1 MGSSTH
7 TKMTTRSRAL
17 SKTMIDWTWAKRV
30 FTGIGQALLG
40 ANKALQDNFLKVLGC
55 FKKNSEAAKKSTA
68 HAQSYE
74 MVDQVI
80 DGLVKGIKF
89 IFSYPKA
96 IMAYICKFK
105 KNIAVWI
112 SKMFSMRRLRKYR
125 RMMENGQ
132 SLSLSQLKAYKSAW
146 SIKGALKSAGS
157 YLKKGTKFVIKGF
170 KYVGG
175 KAWTL
180 ASKVLLPFLKKH
192 FATLKTFLIAIR
204 DSFFSENSFLGK
216 LVDCGKSIG
225 AKVMDK
231 IKNFWAKLKAKYAA
245 YKGIYGLGAPYVA
258 LYGFDLIFEAVC
270 DKVVSKDLVKQS
282 TIIIDVKEPKH
293 TKEETVAGGN
303 IMGTAV
309 KFVNNAKSNVQDII
323 NEALKKQNAGKK
335 N

>member
-1 MGSSTH
+1 MKLTRNFTLICFLALFAISSIATVSSTS

-40 ANKALQDNFLKVLGC
+40 AGSALQNNFLKILGC
-55 FKKNSEAAKKSTA
+55 FKGKAEAAKKSKSPA
-68 HAQSYE
+68 NAQSYE

-89 IFSYPKA
+89 LFSFPKA
-96 IMAYICKFK
+96 IMEYICKFK

-112 SKMFSMRRLRKYR
+112 SKLFSMRRLRKYR

-146 SIKGALKSAGS
+146 SFKGAMKSAGS
-157 YLKKGTKFVIKGF
+157 YLKKGTKFMIKGV

-175 KAWTL
+175 AAWTV

-216 LVDCGKSIG
+216 LVDCGKQIG
-225 AKVMDK
+225 AGVMDK

-245 YKGIYGLGAPYVA
+245 YKG
-258 LYGFDLIFEAVC
+258 EN
-270 DKVVSKDLVKQS
+270 K
-282 TIIIDVKEPKH
+282 
-293 TKEETVAGGN
+293 
-303 IMGTAV
+303 
-309 KFVNNAKSNVQDII
+309 
-323 NEALKKQNAGKK
+323 
-335 N
+335 